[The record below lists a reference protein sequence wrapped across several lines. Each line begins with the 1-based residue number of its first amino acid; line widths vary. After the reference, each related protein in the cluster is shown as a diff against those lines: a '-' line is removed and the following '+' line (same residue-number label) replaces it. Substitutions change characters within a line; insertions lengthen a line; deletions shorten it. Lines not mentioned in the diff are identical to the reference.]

1 MKISIMSLTLMIL
14 LFCGIAEAQTN
25 VTYLG
30 EFCVVDNSVVGRP
43 PLPLFKV
50 GVLNYGDNTLP

>member
-1 MKISIMSLTLMIL
+1 MSLTLMIL